1 MVSGGEDDLEG
12 GEGLVRGVDEVE
24 EGALG
29 LGTGVD
35 GVEDVTGNEECVGA
49 VFREKGEEVGKEGS
63 VFVFAVEAVEGLAEV
78 PVSGVEDTHGFW
90 EGAAG

>member
-1 MVSGGEDDLEG
+1 MEG

-29 LGTGVD
+29 LGAGVD
-35 GVEDVTGNEECVGA
+35 GVEDVAGDEECVGA
-49 VFREKGEEVGKEGS
+49 VFFEKGEEVGKERV
-63 VFVFAVEAVEGLAEV
+63 VFVFAVEAVKGLAEV
-78 PVSGVEDTHGFW
+78 PVSGVEDSHGFW

>member
-1 MVSGGEDDLEG
+1 MEG

-29 LGTGVD
+29 LGAGVD
-35 GVEDVTGNEECVGA
+35 GVEDIAGDEEGVGA
-49 VFREKGEEVGKEGS
+49 VFLQECEEVGEES
-63 VFVFAVEAVEGLAEV
+63 VVFVFAVEAVEGLAEV
-78 PVSGVEDTHGFW
+78 PISGVEDTHGFW